1 MPDQDPIAL
10 PFPAAALRPTRAD
23 ALGPWQP
30 GAGQRI
36 RLKELDPDARPL
48 SQGDKAGDKARVEAL
63 AAELDGLQEL
73 FYADGRFKLL
83 LVLQGMD
90 TSGKD
95 GTVRGV
101 FSRTSPLG
109 VHTVGWKAPTDRER
123 AHDYLWRIH
132 QQVPGAGEIMVFNRS
147 HYEDVCI
154 ARVRELIPRRVWEQR
169 YAQIVDF
176 ERMLHEEGTTILKF
190 FLHIGREEQ
199 LERFGKRI
207 ENPKKNWKISDADYS
222 ERPLWDDYTAA
233 YEEAFRRC
241 STGNAPWFVIP
252 ADRKWVRNLAIAEIV
267 VEALEKLRMRF
278 PEPQVDMDEIRR
290 KYHEAEE
297 AHDG

>member
-36 RLKELDPDARPL
+36 RLEELDPDARPL

-63 AAELDGLQEL
+63 AGELDGLQEL

-147 HYEDVCI
+147 HYEDVLVPVVNRWI
-154 ARVRELIPRRVWEQR
+154 TPEQTRQR
-169 YAQIVDF
+169 YRHINDF
-176 ERMLHEEGTTILKF
+176 ERLLAETGTVILKCM
-190 FLHIGREEQ
+190 LHIGKDEQ
-199 LERFGKRI
+199 RKRLQARIDNPAKHWKFSTSDI
-207 ENPKKNWKISDADYS
+207 EV
-222 ERPLWDDYTAA
+222 RRQWDDYQQA
-233 YEEAFRRC
+233 YEDLLNA
-241 STGNAPWFVIP
+241 THTAWAPWTIVP
-252 ADRKWVRNLAIAEIV
+252 ADSKTHRNLMVATLV
-267 VEALEKLRMRF
+267 RDCLKALPLRYP
-278 PEPQVDMDEIRR
+278 PEDPTLAGLRIE
-290 KYHEAEE
+290 
-297 AHDG
+297 